1 VEDQATT
8 EVAGW
13 ARVRRPS
20 LQELYRA
27 HSPGALRLAYLLVGD
42 PDSAADVVQDAFVRL
57 FGRYRELRDAE
68 HFEAYLRK
76 TVVNLAKDHHRRK
89 RTERAY
95 LERHAPE
102 PARTSPADPDQ
113 GLHAALLQLPE
124 RQRAAI
130 ALRYLE
136 DLSEQQ
142 TADAMDTTV
151 AAVKSLTQR
160 ASAALRRHLEGE
172 EPWTS

>member
-1 VEDQATT
+1 VT
-8 EVAGW
+8 
-13 ARVRRPS
+13 RPS

-42 PDSAADVVQDAFVRL
+42 RDIAADVVQDAFIRL
-57 FGRYRELRDAE
+57 FGRYRDLRDGE

-95 LERHAPE
+95 LERQTLQPASAPM
-102 PARTSPADPDQ
+102 TGPDQ
-113 GLHAALLQLPE
+113 RLHAALLQLPE
-124 RQRAAI
+124 RQRAAM

-160 ASAALRRHLEGE
+160 ATAALRGHLEGD
-172 EPWTS
+172 S